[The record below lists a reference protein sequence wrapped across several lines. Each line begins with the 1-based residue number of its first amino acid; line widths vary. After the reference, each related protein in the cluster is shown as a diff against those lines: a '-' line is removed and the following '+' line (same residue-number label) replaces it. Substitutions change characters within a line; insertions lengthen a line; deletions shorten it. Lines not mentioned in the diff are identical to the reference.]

1 MVLTMWKF
9 EINDGPSHNDYFVDW
24 FRYISAKTK
33 IGIKL
38 KRLFYKTF
46 NTKNNYIGYIFK
58 V

>member
-1 MVLTMWKF
+1 MWKF

-24 FRYISAKTK
+24 FRYIKKKKK

-46 NTKNNYIGYIFK
+46 NIKNNYIGYIFK
-58 V
+58 I